1 MKKRGRPP
9 IPGKGQSAQP
19 DSPYVRVNIT
29 LPRHLHDRFRAD
41 LDKPLSTAI
50 AEMIARKLQR

>member
-9 IPGKGQSAQP
+9 IPGKGLSAVP

-29 LPRHLHDRFRAD
+29 LPRELHDRFRAG

-50 AEMIARKLQR
+50 AEMMAKRLQR